1 MQPILSAEL
10 LGNLK
15 KESLFLLDQID
26 GIARQ
31 TPVELLET
39 NDGPGRWNTL
49 QVLEHLNTY
58 YRYYIPVI
66 AQQLDR
72 SGSAPK
78 KSFTPGWLGNY
89 FTKAMLPKAGKVTN
103 KMKAMKGHSPNA
115 QLDASLVLKEFLD
128 WQRKLVELLTRA
140 EQADLNRIKIP
151 ITLSRYI
158 KLKLGDVFRFIVA
171 HNQRH
176 FVQIENLLG
185 RFHLQV
191 A

>member
-10 LGNLK
+10 LANLK
-15 KESLFLLDQID
+15 KESLFLLDQIES
-26 GIARQ
+26 IARQ

-39 NDGPGRWNTL
+39 NDGPGRWNSL

-58 YRYYIPVI
+58 YRYYIPAI
-66 AQQLDR
+66 AHQLDK
-72 SGSAPK
+72 SAHIPQQFFK
-78 KSFTPGWLGNY
+78 PGWLGNY
-89 FTKAMLPKAGKVTN
+89 FTKTMLPKGGKVTN
-103 KMKAMKGHSPNA
+103 KMKAMKSHSPIGHLEA
-115 QLDASLVLKEFLD
+115 ALVLKEFLD

-151 ITLSRYI
+151 ITISRYI
-158 KLKLGDVFRFIVA
+158 KLKLGDVFGFIVA